1 MLKRNIIYTCITIVM
16 ILSFAGC
23 GVLEKNIEQPVSEQN
38 NVLNQTEKIPVVE
51 TETKQEQGDEEE
63 NLDSTEI
70 EEEEVMKIKVTSKEY
85 EIIYE
90 LNQCQAAKDLYAQLP
105 LTLEVKD
112 FSTNEK
118 TFYPPEELD
127 ISDAPLANAEKG
139 SLCYYSPW
147 ADVVMFYDHF
157 GQGSSLY
164 ELGEVV
170 SGKEDIEKLN
180 GTITVTAYQE

>member
-1 MLKRNIIYTCITIVM
+1 MIMVM
-16 ILSFAGC
+16 IFSFTGC
-23 GVLEKNIEQPVSEQN
+23 DTPEKNTEQPVSEQN
-38 NVLNQTEKIPVVE
+38 NVLNQTEEIPDIE
-51 TETKQEQGDEEE
+51 TETKQESSDEEE
-63 NLDSTEI
+63 ENSNLSATE
-70 EEEEVMKIKVTSKEY
+70 EDVVMKIKVTSNEY

-90 LNQCQAAKDLYAQLP
+90 LNQSQAAKDLYAQLP

-139 SLCYYSPW
+139 NLCYYSPW

-170 SGKEDIEKLN
+170 SGKENIEKLN
-180 GTITVTAYQE
+180 GTITVEVYQN

>member
-1 MLKRNIIYTCITIVM
+1 MIVVM
-16 ILSFAGC
+16 ILPFTGC
-23 GVLEKNIEQPVSEQN
+23 GTSEKNIDQPVSEQD
-38 NVLNQTEKIPVVE
+38 LE
-51 TETKQEQGDEEE
+51 
-63 NLDSTEI
+63 STAI
-70 EEEEVMKIKVTSKEY
+70 EEDEAMKIKVTSKEY
-85 EIIYE
+85 EIIFE
-90 LNQCQAAKDLYAQLP
+90 LNQSQAAKDLYAQLP

-118 TFYPPEELD
+118 TFYPPKELD

-157 GQGSSLY
+157 GQGNSLY

-170 SGKEDIEKLN
+170 SGKADIEKLN
-180 GTITVTAYQE
+180 GIITVEIYQN